1 MKQDRLEKFIKDHR
15 EEFDDEIPSEGLWKE
30 IEKSIPVNK
39 EIKPKSW
46 GVWFRAA
53 AFFLL
58 GALSWILINYFIN
71 KKDTSTGNAKC
82 LSSLNK
88 VESNRK
94 AIQLPVEIEV
104 IPKQNPV
111 NQTAYNKPKNSS
123 TNQENTSEDFREIQA
138 YYVMQ
143 ISQKRS
149 EIFRFASDQPDIN
162 KQIDIEFSQIDSAY
176 KSLKSDLK
184 DNIDNR
190 EVIEAMILNYRIRIE
205 MLDVILEQLKES
217 SDEPKEKY
225 KKYEI

>member
-1 MKQDRLEKFIKDHR
+1 MKQDKLEKFIKDHR
-15 EEFDDEIPSEGLWKE
+15 EEFDDEAPSEGLWKE
-30 IEKSIPVNK
+30 IEKSIPFSK
-39 EIKPKSW
+39 EIKPKTW
-46 GVWFRAA
+46 RLWLGAA

-58 GALSWILINYFIN
+58 GVFSWVLIDFFIN
-71 KKDTSTGNAKC
+71 KKDDSVSAKRFTV
-82 LSSLNK
+82 LNHNGSISRPVQVPREIEITPDRNHDQQTALNK
-88 VESNRK
+88 VKDANTER
-94 AIQLPVEIEV
+94 
-104 IPKQNPV
+104 
-111 NQTAYNKPKNSS
+111 
-123 TNQENTSEDFREIQA
+123 ENDGEDFREIQA
-138 YYVMQ
+138 FYTIQ
-143 ISQKRS
+143 INQKRN

-162 KQIDIEFSQIDSAY
+162 KQIDIEFLQIDSAY